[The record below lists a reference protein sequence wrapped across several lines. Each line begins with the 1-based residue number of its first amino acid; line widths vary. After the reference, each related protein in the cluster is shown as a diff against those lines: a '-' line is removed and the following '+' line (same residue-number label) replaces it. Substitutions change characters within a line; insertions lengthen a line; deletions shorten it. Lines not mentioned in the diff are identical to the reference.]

1 MGRLLDE
8 FNVKVNA
15 NVVEINDYNLFEDK
29 KLLDSFRVKIL
40 ERLSDKGFIN
50 KSVPKNVINDLI
62 DEVSYGYDLNMGER
76 SSLFNLIDGE
86 VNGFG
91 PITYLMKDDNITEI
105 MVNSPSEIYIE
116 VDGILRKENSIS
128 FVNNDHIVRT
138 IERLIEPAGKTI
150 DVNKPM
156 VDARLADGSR
166 INAVIPPLSK
176 CPIITI
182 RKFRKNIVDMDNLIG
197 NGSLTPYMARFLES
211 CVKAKLNILVTG
223 GASAGK
229 TTLLNILGNY
239 IGNEERIITIEDVR
253 ELNLPQEHV
262 ISLETK
268 VSNYD
273 GVGEVTV
280 RDLVRNSLRMRPDRI
295 IIGEVRGSEA
305 FDMLQAM
312 NTGHDGSLTSVHA
325 NGCKDALNRLET
337 MVLMDGMD
345 IPVNATR
352 EYISD
357 AIDIVVHIAR
367 MKDGRRKIT
376 DISEIIEVKN
386 NEIVLKNIFKFK
398 NDNNVDD
405 STVKGEFILQEYIPE
420 VLQRIK
426 NMGINDLDEMFNFK
440 KKKNK

>member
-1 MGRLLDE
+1 
-8 FNVKVNA
+8 
-15 NVVEINDYNLFEDK
+15 
-29 KLLDSFRVKIL
+29 
-40 ERLSDKGFIN
+40 
-50 KSVPKNVINDLI
+50 
-62 DEVSYGYDLNMGER
+62 MGER

-116 VDGILRKENSIS
+116 VDGILRKESSIS

-156 VDARLADGSR
+156 VDARLADDSR

-197 NGSLTPYMARFLES
+197 NGSLTPYMARFLEA

-262 ISLETK
+262 ISLE
-268 VSNYD
+268 
-273 GVGEVTV
+273 
-280 RDLVRNSLRMRPDRI
+280 
-295 IIGEVRGSEA
+295 
-305 FDMLQAM
+305 
-312 NTGHDGSLTSVHA
+312 
-325 NGCKDALNRLET
+325 
-337 MVLMDGMD
+337 
-345 IPVNATR
+345 
-352 EYISD
+352 
-357 AIDIVVHIAR
+357 
-367 MKDGRRKIT
+367 
-376 DISEIIEVKN
+376 
-386 NEIVLKNIFKFK
+386 
-398 NDNNVDD
+398 
-405 STVKGEFILQEYIPE
+405 
-420 VLQRIK
+420 
-426 NMGINDLDEMFNFK
+426 
-440 KKKNK
+440 